1 MELAERCAE
10 MGIPCSFAN
19 NYEQL
24 FDNVQS
30 RHRGVAWRGVAI
42 AVGHPYDPEL
52 RYIADP
58 IFYCETPLYTC
69 GVSPLPGEHNDEE
82 LRERIGLGP
91 EEITTLRARG
101 II

>member
-10 MGIPCSFAN
+10 TGIPCSFAN

-30 RHRGVAWRGVAI
+30 RHRGVAI
-42 AVGHPYDPEL
+42 SVGHPYDPEL

-58 IFYCETPLYTC
+58 IFYCETPLDTF
-69 GVSPLPGEHNDEE
+69 GAASLAEHNDEE

>member
-10 MGIPCSFAN
+10 TGIPCSFAN

-30 RHRGVAWRGVAI
+30 RHRGVAI
-42 AVGHPYDPEL
+42 SVGHPYYPNCA
-52 RYIADP
+52 RP
-58 IFYCETPLYTC
+58 
-69 GVSPLPGEHNDEE
+69 PLPGEHNDEE

>member
-1 MELAERCAE
+1 MSSHDIVA
-10 MGIPCSFAN
+10 
-19 NYEQL
+19 
-24 FDNVQS
+24 S
-30 RHRGVAWRGVAI
+30 RSRWAI
-42 AVGHPYDPEL
+42 PEL

-58 IFYCETPLYTC
+58 IFYCETLLDTF
-69 GVSPLPGEHNDEE
+69 GAASLAEHNDEE